1 MIAEEEEGN
10 FEIFRECLS
19 SQLVA
24 IASAADVR
32 EAVKGKKKTRRQSRP
47 SKAHKSKKS
56 VDRISIASSV
66 SDGDASM
73 EVVDG
78 EKDVNGGRKE
88 KGDSVGD
95 GEGEDGAAQDL
106 AEFVDVSQHST

>member
-32 EAVKGKKKTRRQSRP
+32 EAVKGKKKTRKQSRP

-56 VDRISIASSV
+56 VDGHSIASSV
-66 SDGDASM
+66 SDGDASI
-73 EVVDG
+73 EIVDG
-78 EKDVNGGRKE
+78 KRDVDDENKVKGG
-88 KGDSVGD
+88 SVGD
-95 GEGEDGAAQDL
+95 EEGGDGAAQDL
-106 AEFVDVSQHST
+106 AEFVDVSEHST